1 MKRTLS
7 LVLVFLMA
15 FGFIGN
21 IPIVADAAAPTS
33 YTNINAGD
41 TKSVTIS
48 TSDSA
53 KYFRFVPTQ
62 SGKYTFAS
70 SNYSG
75 DPKGYLLDSNGVELA
90 QNDDIVSGNYNFS
103 ITYTCYAGTTYY
115 LKAGMYSN
123 RTGSYDVRITMDSA
137 IDTAPTSG
145 AHSYYNS
152 GTGDVFLGGNYIE
165 LGISKH
171 GSFGTSTSPS
181 VTGFHCGS
189 NKLGMIVDGDGW
201 GVGASPTTGDFFLPD
216 TPEERYI
223 LAYNYRGTNY
233 QYIVADRRDV
243 FSGSWTS
250 APTVRNQSGGDT
262 LKAVVT
268 GVTTHNVKLEI
279 TYSFGVNDKFYRTD
293 VKITNN
299 GSYDITNVRF
309 VRSFDPDQDDD
320 IYDTNNTY
328 NKVICNPSASAPAS
342 DTNYAMVVARG
353 AQTLEG
359 FFFIAFDNRARAS
372 QGVSFAPDS
381 AYLTGLWPE
390 THSFSNYATDAAIAM
405 TKSNTNGYTIDDT
418 GIAITFNFGSIT
430 VGGVDNGQYYSS
442 MSPTIEDSLQEIL
455 EPVAPVI
462 QTISGATLPH
472 GYTSGGPSVAV
483 SLADNHVATYQWYKN
498 TTNSNVGGTLIS
510 GATSPSYAVPLKHRT
525 NTTEYYYCVVTAT
538 RTDNGLSATTKSA
551 AVSVFYQDGSHNWT
565 ETGRDEPTCDTE
577 GTIYYTCNDC
587 PATKSEKIPATT
599 HSSSDWIID
608 QNPTCTEPGS
618 KHTECTECGKTLQ
631 EEMIPAP
638 GHDYVYTRTQ
648 EPTCTAEGY
657 DLYTC
662 NRSGCGSTKKQ
673 VIDKLPHDYGDDNVC
688 DNCGHTIPVA
698 HTHSYISV
706 IVPPTCSTMG
716 YTEHTCDCGHS
727 YRDDYIENLSH
738 NWIET
743 VTREKTC
750 TTDGLKTYTCINCTA
765 TFTEIIP
772 AGHNWQ
778 DTVTQ
783 PATCTTDGQI
793 SRTCLDCGAT
803 EVETI
808 PAGHTW
814 KAGAQIQAPTCTEAG
829 LMCHTCIAC
838 GHEETAPVDPLGHN
852 YVNGVCTRCG
862 ASFIDNVTSDSDHPE
877 YGMYFEVDDIKSGYG
892 PELINEYGVLLDYNS
907 DAQLKK
913 VGVYLT
919 QDGTMWRR
927 CIAAVG
933 DNITYATY
941 VPYLSYDEDIKYTGL
956 NSAWINTFRLS
967 ENSDGIWCYSNYATI
982 GVNLED
988 AYGNL
993 LLTLYDIGQA
1003 GAKTR
1008 IFDDLNEMIEWLK
1021 EPSDCISHVKG
1032 SMVHDDYNHWYECAV
1047 CAGVAD
1053 AKAPHSYDH
1062 NCDAD
1067 CNVCGATR
1075 TVIHDYSPATCTAPA
1090 TCSVCG
1096 DTEGTYLGHRGGE
1109 ATCKSAAVCEV
1120 CSEEYGSIDI
1130 NNHKTFTV
1138 LEYVAPTCTAT
1149 GLTEGAKCS
1158 SCGVVTTEQSVIDM
1172 QPHSY
1177 AEKIIP
1183 ATLTK
1188 DGSIESKC
1196 TVCED
1201 VEFFEVIPRPEAI
1214 SLSTAVCTYNG
1225 KKRTPSVI
1233 ITDTAGNTLVKN
1245 TDYTVTYESGRIL
1258 PGRYTVKVTFKG
1270 NYSGS
1275 ENLIFTIKPK
1285 APIKLSATQSA
1296 SVVKLTWQESAGATG
1311 YRVYQYS
1318 PSKDKY
1324 VLKASVKGVTSYRVT
1339 NLKAGTE
1346 YKFKIKPYT
1355 KLSDGTVLWATA
1367 SKEFLTATECKAP
1380 SITSVTSPSKSK
1392 ATVKWSNVDGE
1403 TGFQLYYSTKKDSGY
1418 KKVVSYEANKLA
1430 GSKTFSSSASGKT
1443 IYFKVRAYHKVNGQ
1457 TIFSEWS
1464 AVKSVKLK

>member
-33 YTNINAGD
+33 YTNINITAAGGTNYSLFNSGRTGIGTNTTGKLYSDARNPSPTTYTNSGYDVYVRANRNTYNCSSESQIGLSFVVNVDVDEKSQLTIYAYDVDEESGEVDGIYLVNETTGVETRLGALSGMNEGWYNTSLEIPSELLLCGSTYHIKVKGEDD
-41 TKSVTIS
+41 TWCVYVRSVNLIVNGSEPVPTPVTGIESADLSASISSSGLVSVDLTANAYAEENYTLEYKAVCSADQSQRGGKEYSVTIPTSSETFS
-48 TSDSA
+48 TAFQLESGAPRGTYRITVFIKDVDGNVVAMRYADVSYGYSA
-53 KYFRFVPTQ
+53 VSY
-62 SGKYTFAS
+62 
-70 SNYSG
+70 N
-75 DPKGYLLDSNGVELA
+75 SNGGS
-90 QNDDIVSGNYNFS
+90 QNLPAD
-103 ITYTCYAGTTYY
+103 GTTYSSGDTVTVLFNY
-115 LKAGMYSN
+115 IPSMYGY
-123 RTGSYDVRITMDSA
+123 T
-137 IDTAPTSG
+137 
-145 AHSYYNS
+145 
-152 GTGDVFLGGNYIE
+152 FLGWSANRNATEPTYTENGAKTFTI
-165 LGISKH
+165 
-171 GSFGTSTSPS
+171 
-181 VTGFHCGS
+181 
-189 NKLGMIVDGDGW
+189 
-201 GVGASPTTGDFFLPD
+201 GAS
-216 TPEERYI
+216 
-223 LAYNYRGTNY
+223 
-233 QYIVADRRDV
+233 DV
-243 FSGSWTS
+243 
-250 APTVRNQSGGDT
+250 T
-262 LKAVVT
+262 L
-268 GVTTHNVKLEI
+268 
-279 TYSFGVNDKFYRTD
+279 
-293 VKITNN
+293 
-299 GSYDITNVRF
+299 
-309 VRSFDPDQDDD
+309 
-320 IYDTNNTY
+320 
-328 NKVICNPSASAPAS
+328 
-342 DTNYAMVVARG
+342 
-353 AQTLEG
+353 
-359 FFFIAFDNRARAS
+359 
-372 QGVSFAPDS
+372 
-381 AYLTGLWPE
+381 
-390 THSFSNYATDAAIAM
+390 
-405 TKSNTNGYTIDDT
+405 
-418 GIAITFNFGSIT
+418 
-430 VGGVDNGQYYSS
+430 
-442 MSPTIEDSLQEIL
+442 
-455 EPVAPVI
+455 
-462 QTISGATLPH
+462 
-472 GYTSGGPSVAV
+472 
-483 SLADNHVATYQWYKN
+483 
-498 TTNSNVGGTLIS
+498 
-510 GATSPSYAVPLKHRT
+510 YAVWALEHAT
-525 NTTEYYYCVVTAT
+525 CVP
-538 RTDNGLSATTKSA
+538 G
-551 AVSVFYQDGSHNWT
+551 
-565 ETGRDEPTCDTE
+565 
-577 GTIYYTCNDC
+577 
-587 PATKSEKIPATT
+587 
-599 HSSSDWIID
+599 DWIID

-618 KHTECTECGKTLQ
+618 KHTECTGCGKTLQ

-662 NRSGCGSTKKQ
+662 NRSGCDSTKKQ
-673 VIDKLPHDYGDDNVC
+673 MIDKLPHDYGDDNVC

-727 YRDDYIENLSH
+727 YRNDYIENLSH

-750 TTDGLKTYTCINCTA
+750 TTDGLKTYSCTNCDA

-803 EVETI
+803 EVETV

-814 KAGAQIQAPTCTEAG
+814 NAGAQIQAPTCTEAG
-829 LMCHTCIAC
+829 LMRHTCVAC

-892 PELINEYGVLLDYNS
+892 PDLINEYGVLLDYNP

-927 CIAAVG
+927 CIAVVG

-993 LLTLYDIGQA
+993 LLSLYDIGQA

-1008 IFDDLNEMIEWLK
+1008 IFDDLNEMIEWFN
-1021 EPSDCISHVKG
+1021 EPSDCISHTKG
-1032 SMVHDDYNHWYECAV
+1032 AMAYDDDSHWYECAV
-1047 CAGVAD
+1047 CFAVMD
-1053 AKAPHSYDH
+1053 TKAPHSYDN

-1075 TVIHDYSPATCTAPA
+1075 TVIHDYSPATCTTPA

-1109 ATCKSAAVCEV
+1109 ATCKSAAVCEL

-1130 NNHKTFTV
+1130 NNHKTLTV

-1158 SCGVVTTEQSVIDM
+1158 SCGVVTTEQNVIEV
-1172 QPHSY
+1172 QKHSY
-1177 AEKIIP
+1177 ADEITP

-1201 VEFFEVIPRPEAI
+1201 VESFEIIPRPEAI

-1225 KKRTPSVI
+1225 KVRTPSVI
-1233 ITDTAGNTLVKN
+1233 ITDTAGNSLVNN
-1245 TDYTVTYESGRIL
+1245 TDYTVNYESGRIL
-1258 PGRYTVKVTFKG
+1258 PGRYVINVTFKG
-1270 NYSGS
+1270 HYSGS

-1285 APIKLSATQSA
+1285 APTKISATQSA

-1346 YKFKIKPYT
+1346 YSFKIKPYT
-1355 KLSDGTVLWATA
+1355 KLSDGAVLWGTA
-1367 SKEFLTATECKAP
+1367 SAAFKTATEPAVP
-1380 SITSVTSPSKSK
+1380 TL
-1392 ATVKWSNVDGE
+1392 TVKASSVKGRAAAEWTDVSGE
-1403 TGFQLYYSTKKDSGY
+1403 TGYQLYYSTKKTSDFT
-1418 KKVVSYEANKLA
+1418 KVKSYGENVLK
-1430 GSKTFSSSASGKT
+1430 GTKSSLESGKT
-1443 IYFKVRAYHKVNGQ
+1443 YYFKVRAYKKVNGQ
-1457 TIFSEWS
+1457 TIFGEWS
-1464 AVKSVKLK
+1464 AVKSVKIK